1 MFWQTQSFLFVMN
14 SIHNSVMS
22 RLPPFDALIAF
33 EAALRLGSMT
43 RAADELHLTQ
53 SAISHRVR
61 KLEDFMGLVLLLR
74 RNPGLTP
81 TPAGLALLDGLKHV
95 LDLSAGLR
103 ARSHAAA
110 APHRLRVGVGGALID
125 HWLVR
130 RLPDFAEHHPGI
142 SIELAV
148 VEGDAPER
156 AIGLD
161 LRILWVDVSAA
172 QAMSTQRP
180 LFREHVFPV
189 CSPALLP
196 KAYTSGDPGILH
208 RLPLLHKRMPGY
220 QEGAEWSWEAWFSR
234 LGLKRPP
241 KEALVFTSIG
251 PAISAALGGAGAVLA
266 RSMVVADALAEKRLV
281 RVLPPEMDQ
290 LSAKVHI
297 VRWPSRLAGDS
308 RVEAFTS
315 WLCAEA
321 NATTAAPRTT
331 KKTRRSAA

>member
-1 MFWQTQSFLFVMN
+1 MN
-14 SIHNSVMS
+14 LIHNGLMAH
-22 RLPPFDALIAF
+22 LPPFDALIAL
-33 EAALRLGSMT
+33 EAAVRLGSMT

-53 SAISHRVR
+53 SAISHRIR
-61 KLEDFMGLVLLLR
+61 KLEDFMGLALLLR
-74 RNPGLTP
+74 RSPGLAP
-81 TPAGLALLDGLKHV
+81 TPAGLALLDGVKHI
-95 LDLSAGLR
+95 LDLAGGLR

-110 APHRLRVGVGGALID
+110 APHRLRVGVGAALID

-130 RLPDFAEHHPGI
+130 RLPDFATQHPGI
-142 SIELAV
+142 SIELVV

-156 AIGLD
+156 ALDLD
-161 LRILWVDVSAA
+161 LRILWVDVSTA
-172 QAMSTQRP
+172 QATSTQRP

-196 KAYTSGDPGILH
+196 KGYAPGDPRILQ
-208 RLPLLHKRMPGY
+208 RLPLVHKRMPGY
-220 QEGAEWSWEAWFSR
+220 QAGAEWSWETWFAH

-241 KEALVFTSIG
+241 KEALVLTSIG
-251 PAISAALGGAGAVLA
+251 PAISAALEGAGAVLA

-281 RVLPPEMDQ
+281 RILPPETDQ

-297 VRWPSRLAGDS
+297 VRWPSRLAGDD

-321 NATTAAPRTT
+321 NATMAAPRIT
-331 KKTRRSAA
+331 KRTRRSAT